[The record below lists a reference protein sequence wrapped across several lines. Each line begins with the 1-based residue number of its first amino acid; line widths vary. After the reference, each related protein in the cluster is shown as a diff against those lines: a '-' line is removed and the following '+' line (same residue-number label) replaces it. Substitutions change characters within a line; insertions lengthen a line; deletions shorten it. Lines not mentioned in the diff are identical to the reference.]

1 MHFRK
6 TASVDGIRSRIIAG
20 FISWMMAFV
29 CIAFDASGQPE
40 TIKIDQQKMQVKNLL
55 WDLRSLSVP
64 PAVQWLKQDSVV
76 ASLLYSS
83 VAVSG
88 KPTRVFAYYSDPDR
102 IAGRP
107 PSGKKYPAVVLVHGG
122 GGKAFPQWVAL
133 WANSGYA
140 AIAMDL
146 AGKDG
151 AGNRLDD
158 GGPNQSNENK
168 IMHYTSADVRKSWSY
183 HAVSSVILAHSLLR
197 TFPSVRQHETFVT
210 GISWGGYLTCM
221 VAGLDNRFK
230 GAVPVYGC
238 GFLGESDVFKNQLAR
253 LQPSEQKSWLDHY
266 DPSVYLPY
274 ASMPVLFI
282 NGNKDKHYN
291 VVPYHK
297 TYQLVPA
304 GQRYLC
310 IKPNMKHGH
319 PPGWEPVEIK
329 RFFDQLRHD
338 GPPLPKVLKRN
349 ETDSTITFWTAGDV
363 KEAAFYFS
371 NQTNVLNE
379 QREWQSIPVTSIP
392 VNGMIT
398 IRKPA
403 AGFKYAF
410 LQIFD
415 AAKVSTSSEFIIQ

>member
-6 TASVDGIRSRIIAG
+6 TILSDGLRSRFIAG
-20 FISWMMAFV
+20 FITWMMAFG
-29 CIAFDASGQPE
+29 CIATNASGQVE
-40 TIKIDQQKMQVKNLL
+40 TNRIDQQKIQIKNLL
-55 WDLRSLSVP
+55 WDLKSLSDP
-64 PAVQWLKQDSVV
+64 PAFQWLKQDSVV

-107 PSGKKYPAVVLVHGG
+107 PSGKKFPAVVLVHGG

-133 WANSGYA
+133 WAKSGYA

-151 AGNRLDD
+151 TGNRMED
-158 GGPNQSNENK
+158 GGPDQSNENK
-168 IMHYTSADVRKSWSY
+168 IMHFTSTDIRKSWSY

-197 TFPSVRQHETFVT
+197 VFPAVRQHETFIT

-221 VAGLDNRFK
+221 VAGLDSRFK
-230 GAVPVYGC
+230 GAAPVYGC

-253 LQPSEQKSWLDHY
+253 LKPSEQKSWLDHY
-266 DPSVYLPY
+266 DPSVYLPF
-274 ASMPVLFI
+274 ATMPVLFI

-304 GQRYLC
+304 GQRYVC

-329 RFFDQLRHD
+329 RFFDQLRNE
-338 GPPLPKVLKRN
+338 GPSLPKVLERN
-349 ETDSTITFWTAGDV
+349 ETDSTITFWTAGGV
-363 KEAAFYFS
+363 VEATFYFS
-371 NQTNVLNE
+371 GQTGVLNE
-379 QREWQSIPVTSIP
+379 QREWQSIPVTSIS
-392 VNGMIT
+392 VNGMIS

-410 LQIFD
+410 LQVSD
-415 AAKVSTSSEFIIQ
+415 AAKVSASSEFIIQ

>member
-6 TASVDGIRSRIIAG
+6 SASGDEIHTRIIAR
-20 FISWMMAFV
+20 FITWLMAFG
-29 CIAFDASGQPE
+29 CIAFNASGQD
-40 TIKIDQQKMQVKNLL
+40 KSNRIDQQRILVKNLL
-55 WDLRSLSVP
+55 WDLSSLSNP
-64 PAVQWLKQDSVV
+64 PAFKWLKQDSVV
-76 ASLLYSS
+76 ASLFYSS

-107 PSGKKYPAVVLVHGG
+107 PSGKKFPAVVLVHGG

-133 WANSGYA
+133 WAKSGYA

-151 AGNRLDD
+151 NGDRMED
-158 GGPNQSNENK
+158 GGPDQSNENK
-168 IMHYTSADVRKSWSY
+168 IMHFTSADVRKSWSY

-197 TFPSVRQHETFVT
+197 VFPAVRMHETFVT
-210 GISWGGYLTCM
+210 GISWGGYLTCI

-230 GAVPVYGC
+230 GAAPVYGC

-253 LQPSEQKSWLDHY
+253 LEPSAQKSWLEHY
-266 DPSVYLPY
+266 DPSVYMPF

-304 GQRYLC
+304 GQRYVC

-329 RFFDQLRHD
+329 RFFDQLRND
-338 GPPLPKVLKRN
+338 GPSLPKVLKHN
-349 ETDSTITFWTAGDV
+349 ETDSSITFLTTADV
-363 KEAAFYFS
+363 VEATFYFS
-371 NQTNVLNE
+371 GQTGVLNE
-379 QREWQSIPVTSIP
+379 QREWQSMSVTSVP
-392 VNGMIT
+392 ASGMIT

-403 AGFKYAF
+403 SGFKYAF
-410 LQIFD
+410 LQVSD
-415 AAKVSTSSEFIIQ
+415 AAKVSASSEFIIQ